1 MKNLPENGNPLLL
14 CVTEQPAILGD
25 QFIQIMTGIKNRF
38 MGQFAPI
45 LVDKV
50 VELSLEFH
58 DLSA

>member
-1 MKNLPENGNPLLL
+1 MMNLPENGSPSLL

-45 LVDKV
+45 LMDEII
-50 VELSLEFH
+50 ELPLEFN
-58 DLSA
+58 DLFT